1 MKCCVIGGTGF
12 VGSRL
17 VARLA
22 NAGYRVTVPTR
33 DPERCRH
40 LRVLPTVS
48 GIRADIHAPET
59 LRSMLEGADTA
70 INLVGIL
77 NEPGRDGA
85 GFRRAHVELTQ
96 KLIGACSTAGVRHLV
111 QISALNATSPDT
123 PDPETSHYLRS
134 KGEAEA
140 VLRASGLNWTILQPS
155 VVFGPGDSF
164 LNRFAGLLRSVPL
177 AFPLAMP
184 GARFAP
190 VHVDDVVEAIIR
202 VLDQPAAFG
211 HTFQLYGP
219 ETYTLRELV
228 ELVAETMG
236 LRRRVIGLP
245 RSLSRLQAAVMDYV
259 PGKPFSTDNYR
270 SLLTDSVGSSDGLQQ
285 LGIKPRA
292 LCPNLTDALR
302 GSGLTGIMDSYRKTA
317 GR

>member
-1 MKCCVIGGTGF
+1 MKCCVLGGTGF

-33 DPERCRH
+33 DPQRCRH
-40 LRVLPTVS
+40 FRVLPTVRV
-48 GIRADIHAPET
+48 IHADIHAPET
-59 LRSMLEGADTA
+59 LRTILDGADA
-70 INLVGIL
+70 ALNLVGIL

-96 KLIGACSTAGVRHLV
+96 TLIGACRTAGVRHLV
-111 QISALNATSPDT
+111 QISALKAASPDT
-123 PDPETSHYLRS
+123 PDPGTSHYLRS

-140 VLRASGLNWTILQPS
+140 LLRASGLNWTILQPS
-155 VVFGPGDSF
+155 VIFGPGDSF

-219 ETYTLRELV
+219 EVYTLRELV

-245 RSLSRLQAAVMDYV
+245 RSISRLQAAVMDYV

-285 LGIKPRA
+285 LGISPRS
-292 LCPNLTDALR
+292 LRPNLADALR
-302 GSGLTGIMDSYRKTA
+302 GSGLPGVMDSYRKTA

>member
-155 VVFGPGDSF
+155 VIFGPGDSF

-270 SLLTDSVGSSDGLQQ
+270 SLRTDSVGSSDGLQQ

>member
-1 MKCCVIGGTGF
+1 MQCCVIGGTGF

-40 LRVLPTVS
+40 LRVLPTLRVL
-48 GIRADIHAPET
+48 RADIHAPEM
-59 LRSMLEGADTA
+59 LRGILEGADTA

-111 QISALNATSPDT
+111 QISALNATSPDR
-123 PDPETSHYLRS
+123 PDPGTSHYLRS

-270 SLLTDSVGSSDGLQQ
+270 SLLTDSVGSADGLQQ
-285 LGIKPRA
+285 LGIRPRA
-292 LCPNLTDALR
+292 LRPNLTDALR
-302 GSGLTGIMDSYRKTA
+302 GAGLTGIMDSYRKTA

>member
-111 QISALNATSPDT
+111 QISALNATSPDR
-123 PDPETSHYLRS
+123 PDPGTSHYLRS

-228 ELVAETMG
+228 ELVAATMG

>member
-1 MKCCVIGGTGF
+1 MNCCVIGGTGF

-40 LRVLPTVS
+40 LRVLPTVRVL
-48 GIRADIHAPET
+48 RADIHAPET
-59 LRSMLEGADTA
+59 LRAILKGVDTA

-96 KLIGACSTAGVRHLV
+96 KLIDACSNAGVRHLV
-111 QISALNATSPDT
+111 QISALNAVSPDR
-123 PDPETSHYLRS
+123 PDPGTSHYLRS

-155 VVFGPGDSF
+155 VIFGPGDSF

-236 LRRRVIGLP
+236 LERRVIGLP
-245 RSLSRLQAAVMDYV
+245 RFLSRLQAAVMDYV

-270 SLLTDSVGSSDGLQQ
+270 SLLTDSVGSADGLQQ
-285 LGIKPRA
+285 LGIRPRA
-292 LCPNLTDALR
+292 LRPNLTDALR
-302 GSGLTGIMDSYRKTA
+302 GAGLTGIMDSYRKTA

>member
-155 VVFGPGDSF
+155 VIFGPGDSF

>member
-155 VVFGPGDSF
+155 VIFGPGDSF

-245 RSLSRLQAAVMDYV
+245 RALSRLQAAVMDYV

>member
-22 NAGYRVTVPTR
+22 NTGYRVTVPTR

-155 VVFGPGDSF
+155 VIFGPGDSF

>member
-155 VVFGPGDSF
+155 VIFGPGDSF

-270 SLLTDSVGSSDGLQQ
+270 SLLTDSVGSADGLQQ
-285 LGIKPRA
+285 LGIRPRA
-292 LCPNLTDALR
+292 LRPNLTDALR
-302 GSGLTGIMDSYRKTA
+302 GAGLTGIMDSYRKTA

>member
-155 VVFGPGDSF
+155 VIFGPGDSF

-228 ELVAETMG
+228 ELVAATMG

>member
-1 MKCCVIGGTGF
+1 MKCCVTGGTGF

-17 VARLA
+17 VTRLA
-22 NAGYRVTVPTR
+22 NAGWEVTVPTR
-33 DPERCRH
+33 DPQRCRH
-40 LRVLPTVS
+40 LRVLPTV
-48 GIRADIHAPET
+48 RVLHADIHAPAT
-59 LRSMLEGADTA
+59 LQTILKGADAA

-96 KLIGACSTAGVRHLV
+96 KLIDACTTTEVLHLV
-111 QISALNATSPDT
+111 QISALNAANPGT
-123 PDPETSHYLRS
+123 PDPGTSHYLRS

-140 VLRASGLNWTILQPS
+140 LLRASGLNWTILQPS
-155 VVFGPGDSF
+155 VIFGPGDSF
-164 LNRFAGLLRSVPL
+164 LNRFGGLLRSVPL

-202 VLDQPAAFG
+202 VLGQPAAFG
-211 HTFQLYGP
+211 QTFQLYGP
-219 ETYTLRELV
+219 ETYSLRELV
-228 ELVAETMG
+228 ELVADTLG

-245 RSLSRLQAAVMDYV
+245 RSISRLQAAVMDYV

-270 SLLTDSVGSSDGLQQ
+270 SLLTDSVGCSDGLQQ
-285 LGIKPRA
+285 LGIKPR
-292 LCPNLTDALR
+292 LLRPNVTDALG